1 MVVNPALL
9 VDFLLLLG
17 IFLTWKAFVILIEVR
32 VGTVMEGDFAM
43 VLDCCSTLVPVP
55 PSLAFLCSISRWLK
69 LSSLVRFSWPNGG
82 YLWPEGTFRVE
93 PREKMMVSAYY
104 YDRSITVL
112 VIKLL
117 EAVSTGFRAV
127 CNPIAVFD
135 LSTLEDRRV
144 RLGVRESTEIG
155 SMYSLL
161 LSAVSRSLLLGTLVL
176 CYALSLRR

>member
-9 VDFLLLLG
+9 SVFLLLLG

-43 VLDCCSTLVPVP
+43 VLDCCSTLAPVP
-55 PSLAFLCSISRWLK
+55 PSLAFLCSINRWLK
-69 LSSLVRFSWPNGG
+69 LSSFVRFSWPNGG
-82 YLWPEGTFRVE
+82 YLCFKVE
-93 PREKMMVSAYY
+93 PLERMIVSAY

-112 VIKLL
+112 VNNWL
-117 EAVSTGFRAV
+117 EAASTGFRAD

-135 LSTLEDRRV
+135 LSTVEVRRV

-161 LSAVSRSLLLGTLVL
+161 LSVVSRSLLGTLVL
-176 CYALSLRR
+176 C